1 MKFGGELHFGGNR
14 YGLKDFFYL
23 RIFRYLLLQKML
35 RPRWLYGEYY
45 TTVCDLEP
53 EPLITPAETV
63 VHPVPDAAFTPNL
76 FVCILMET
84 AI

>member
-1 MKFGGELHFGGNR
+1 MYEQAGIFLFQ
-14 YGLKDFFYL
+14 FFYFPL
-23 RIFRYLLLQKML
+23 SLIVTKTFYGFL
-35 RPRWLYGEYY
+35 RPRWLYSEYY
-45 TTVCDLEP
+45 TTVYDLEH
-53 EPLITPAETV
+53 EPPITPAETV